1 MERSFEVCFYFFLK
15 PTTLLY
21 CLLRLLEHQRSFRSI
36 VGVSFMHVHDHDGHC
51 SHILVSCFTVVFCLF
66 SDGSEQIPRFLP
78 PRRHRG
84 KWTPTTKA
92 SCGWSGATTTVRTK
106 TVPFTTAE
114 TLTPIICRYVSV
126 GVDAGGKECEV
137 DVVELTT
144 LF

>member
-1 MERSFEVCFYFFLK
+1 MERSFEVCFFCVCLNTSEALGALLGSLSCTFTTTTATVLTVWFF
-15 PTTLLY
+15 
-21 CLLRLLEHQRSFRSI
+21 
-36 VGVSFMHVHDHDGHC
+36 VS
-51 SHILVSCFTVVFCLF
+51 LWCFFLF

-126 GVDAGGKECEV
+126 GVDAGGKECGV